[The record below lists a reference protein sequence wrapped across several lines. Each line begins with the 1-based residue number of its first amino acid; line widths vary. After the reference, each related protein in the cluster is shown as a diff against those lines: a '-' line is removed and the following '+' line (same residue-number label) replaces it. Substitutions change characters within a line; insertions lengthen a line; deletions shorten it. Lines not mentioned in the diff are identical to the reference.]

1 LPKQNSQSKA
11 QTPMVERNPG
21 EPQKRV

>member
-11 QTPMVERNPG
+11 QTAMAEHNPG
-21 EPQKRV
+21 EP